1 MMKKLPRWF
10 KIFLVIDLT
19 LVAVTLFVI
28 GYLIIENKVL
38 EFSTISASNSSLPMQ
53 ILAKFIP
60 SRWLKGND
68 NPVTNEKSPL
78 ILEDQFSDIALFP
91 FMFKDAVLSSSSLIE
106 FGEPSWK
113 FYGIDFTK
121 KKQKIVI
128 KIEPPDEQVN
138 SGKPIVIAIFPA
150 NTCEFGEKK
159 ACIYAYK
166 PSEQGNIIFLSIH
179 SGVGSEAQQ
188 FRHAIEGTG
197 INKAKFNLQTVKENL
212 GALNGAKV
220 TISQGDIVVRDLKL
234 VATGRIPPRN
244 LARYYAAPYYR
255 ALYLASDDN
264 PVLINFTHPNQPQLV
279 FETCGWKMRGEPW
292 ADGVTPTT
300 ASVYIGV
307 IQK

>member
-1 MMKKLPRWF
+1 MEKLPRWF
-10 KIFLVIDLT
+10 KIFLAVDLT

-28 GYLIIENKVL
+28 GYLLIENKVF
-38 EFSTISASNSSLPMQ
+38 EFSINSTSNSSLTGQ
-53 ILAKFIP
+53 ILAMFIP
-60 SRWLKGND
+60 DRWLKGN
-68 NPVTNEKSPL
+68 NEIVTSGRSPL
-78 ILEDQFSDIALFP
+78 MLEDQFSDIALFP

-106 FGEPSWK
+106 FGEPSWE

-128 KIEPPDEQVN
+128 KIEPPDGQVN
-138 SGKPIVIAIFPA
+138 GGKPIIIAIFPA
-150 NTCEFGEKK
+150 NTCEFGKKK

-166 PSEQGNIIFLSIH
+166 PSEQGNTIFLSIH

-197 INKAKFNLQTVKENL
+197 INKAKYDLQTVKENL
-212 GALNGAKV
+212 DALAGAKV
-220 TISQGDIVVRDLKL
+220 TISQGDVVVKDLKL
-234 VATGRIPPRN
+234 VATGRVPPRN
-244 LARYYAAPYYR
+244 LARYYAAPFYR

-292 ADGVTPTT
+292 VDGTTPTT